1 MGFSGQ
7 PGGEGGGWN
16 SRPLDADTVAL
27 GQALADAAT
36 IGIVHQRALARSE
49 VVAEQLQGAL
59 NSRIVIEQAKRFLAE
74 RLSVTVDDGF
84 SIMRRYAR
92 SNHRKLTDV
101 ATDITAGRLDLAR
114 PPASRETPPVP

>member
-1 MGFSGQ
+1 M
-7 PGGEGGGWN
+7 
-16 SRPLDADTVAL
+16 
-27 GQALADAAT
+27 
-36 IGIVHQRALARSE
+36 
-49 VVAEQLQGAL
+49 AEQLQGAL
-59 NSRIVIEQAKRFLAE
+59 NSRIVIEQAKGFLAE
-74 RLSVTVDDGF
+74 QLSVTVDDGF